1 MSMDDI
7 EKKLIAL
14 QGKYELMELMRDK
27 DLEEIKRYQKT
38 TSDYWEKTWSTHNR
52 DLREFIDGLKDEI
65 KLLNLNINKR
75 LDGFDKRFNNYVSKE
90 DFDEVKNKLD
100 KLEVLLFFIKY
111 RKVTALVLIG
121 LYAMAYSDVRGFISK
136 LIF

>member
-1 MSMDDI
+1 MDDI